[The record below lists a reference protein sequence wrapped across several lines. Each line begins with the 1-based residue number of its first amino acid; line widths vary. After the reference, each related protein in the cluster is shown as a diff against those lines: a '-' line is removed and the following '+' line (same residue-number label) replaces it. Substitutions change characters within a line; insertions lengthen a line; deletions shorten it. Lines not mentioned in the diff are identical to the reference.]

1 MGKITAMFYT
11 VGKGQADQSISG
23 RDSWLQSTKD
33 FGPLKVFANP
43 PKIIH
48 SRHISQCLHYGGLWE
63 SGRGH
68 DPILVVKASSHVK
81 K

>member
-1 MGKITAMFYT
+1 MSKTEATFYA
-11 VGKGQADQSISG
+11 VGEGQADQSTGG
-23 RDSWLQSTKD
+23 RDSWLQSTED
-33 FGPLKVFANP
+33 FGPLKVLVNL

-48 SRHISQCLHYGGLWE
+48 SRHISQCLHCGGLWE

>member
-1 MGKITAMFYT
+1 MWVAGIA
-11 VGKGQADQSISG
+11 
-23 RDSWLQSTKD
+23 
-33 FGPLKVFANP
+33 GPLKVLVNL

-48 SRHISQCLHYGGLWE
+48 SRHVSQCLRCGGLWE
-63 SGRGH
+63 SGRGY